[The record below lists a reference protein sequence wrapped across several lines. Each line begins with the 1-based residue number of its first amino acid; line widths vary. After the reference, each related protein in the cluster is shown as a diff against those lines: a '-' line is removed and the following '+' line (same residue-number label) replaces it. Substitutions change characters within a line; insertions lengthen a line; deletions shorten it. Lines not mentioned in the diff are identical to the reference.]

1 MKGTKIIRIDGYIG
15 MYRPSADDHCI
26 PNILP
31 LYIYI
36 YILSL
41 CSSRWFYRAY
51 LINDTLIINF
61 PFTRTR
67 AGT

>member
-1 MKGTKIIRIDGYIG
+1 MKNHNNIITTEKKKTLIIMKGTKIIRIDGYIG

-36 YILSL
+36 Y
-41 CSSRWFYRAY
+41 
-51 LINDTLIINF
+51 
-61 PFTRTR
+61 
-67 AGT
+67 